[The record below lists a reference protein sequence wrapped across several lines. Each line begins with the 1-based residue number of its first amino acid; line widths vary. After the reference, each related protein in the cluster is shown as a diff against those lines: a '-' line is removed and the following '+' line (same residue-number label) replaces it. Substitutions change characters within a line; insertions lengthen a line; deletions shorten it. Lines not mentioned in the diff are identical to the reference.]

1 MKLWGLRKNEVSRDA
16 EKPWGLKFSEIKFFL
31 SIAARWDSE
40 VWMYWGGYLK
50 RPTSESRRE
59 SRRMLKTLSN
69 WIVWNSA
76 WYGLFRILLHIYVD
90 VHGSRLPWSTSSSK
104 LPTNTKLQMN
114 PSWCSARTKSWWCG
128 AFNAAEFTYQL
139 PCIGT
144 HWSSWWRHKQPC
156 EAEDYGLKFSLEL
169 NQNPPSN

>member
-69 WIVWNSA
+69 WIVCNSA
-76 WYGLFRILLHIYVD
+76 WYGLFRILLHIYLD
-90 VHGSRLPWSTSSSK
+90 VHGSQLAWSTSSSK

-114 PSWCSARTKSWWCG
+114 LSWCSGRRADDVEPSTRLSLPTSFLASEHTGASWW
-128 AFNAAEFTYQL
+128 
-139 PCIGT
+139 
-144 HWSSWWRHKQPC
+144 SHKQPC
-156 EAEDYGLKFSLEL
+156 QAEDYGLKFSLEL